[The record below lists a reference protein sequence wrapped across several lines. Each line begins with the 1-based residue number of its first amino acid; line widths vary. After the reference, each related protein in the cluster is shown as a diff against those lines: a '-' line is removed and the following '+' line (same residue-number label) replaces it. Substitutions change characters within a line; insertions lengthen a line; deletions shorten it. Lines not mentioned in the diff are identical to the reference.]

1 LEATLERD
9 TTGKQIRVLVLDS
22 SVIHTQLLA
31 DALRRD
37 RGLEVLSVDSG
48 KPIAKKVLEH
58 AIDVLVI
65 GTHVEE
71 QSCRAFDVLREVRL
85 ARPDTRVVVLL
96 DSTKPQVVL
105 DAFRSG
111 ARGVFSRTE
120 SIDQLCKCIR
130 CVHHGQIWANS
141 REMSLALEALASA
154 PTVNPVDANGLSLL
168 SKREKQIVQSLAEGL
183 TNREIAERLKLSQ
196 HTVKNYLFRIFDK
209 LGVSNRVELLFMTLS
224 QESNSQS
231 VFSGF
236 LKSCTDGS
244 LADESMLAECQKAAE
259 QGSPIAQMILSQLY
273 WTRQASASDVLL
285 AYKWS
290 LIASAQ
296 VSRTS
301 KSFSKTM
308 TMEQLL
314 YAEKMAADFLR
325 KTHKIP
331 PTPITEINERV
342 PVALSAA
349 SD

>member
-1 LEATLERD
+1 
-9 TTGKQIRVLVLDS
+9 
-22 SVIHTQLLA
+22 
-31 DALRRD
+31 
-37 RGLEVLSVDSG
+37 
-48 KPIAKKVLEH
+48 
-58 AIDVLVI
+58 
-65 GTHVEE
+65 
-71 QSCRAFDVLREVRL
+71 
-85 ARPDTRVVVLL
+85 
-96 DSTKPQVVL
+96 
-105 DAFRSG
+105 
-111 ARGVFSRTE
+111 
-120 SIDQLCKCIR
+120 
-130 CVHHGQIWANS
+130 
-141 REMSLALEALASA
+141 
-154 PTVNPVDANGLSLL
+154 
-168 SKREKQIVQSLAEGL
+168 
-183 TNREIAERLKLSQ
+183 
-196 HTVKNYLFRIFDK
+196 
-209 LGVSNRVELLFMTLS
+209 
-224 QESNSQS
+224 
-231 VFSGF
+231 
-236 LKSCTDGS
+236 
-244 LADESMLAECQKAAE
+244 MLAECQKAAE